1 MLLPWKKNYE
11 EKNNNKGLYMLWIN
25 KKFRIRADS
34 YYFPFMP
41 QGLDTCS
48 SGSASS
54 AALTPKG
61 TCLLLKEDLE
71 EQDEE
76 KKKRKERRGKEEG
89 KQKPFLLSQ
98 EADSFGEE

>member
-1 MLLPWKKNYE
+1 
-11 EKNNNKGLYMLWIN
+11 MLWIN
-25 KKFRIRADS
+25 KKFKIRADS

-61 TCLLLKEDLE
+61 MGTCLLLKGDLE
-71 EQDEE
+71 EQEEE

-89 KQKPFLLSQ
+89 KQKSFLLSQ
-98 EADSFGEE
+98 EVDSFEEE